1 MVLKMFSKPLATET
15 ESTQLDHDI
24 NNANQQRIEKLESN
38 LNELGGEVLRLR
50 QEVNTLLARQHTFK
64 MALRRL
70 REYLEERGGGQ
81 EQEETVQEVGS
92 SFQDISHESEE
103 ESNSEGGDSQTRA
116 KPQSKL
122 H

>member
-1 MVLKMFSKPLATET
+1 MVLKMFSKGNTAEAET
-15 ESTQLDHDI
+15 AHEVETNSD
-24 NNANQQRIEKLESN
+24 NQQRIEKLESN
-38 LNELGGEVLRLR
+38 LNELGGEVVRLR

-70 REYLEERGGGQ
+70 REYLEERSGQ
-81 EQEETVQEVGS
+81 QESDETAEEVGA
-92 SFQDISHESEE
+92 SFQDVSHESEE
-103 ESNSEGGDSQTRA
+103 DGHAESGESQARA